1 MSDFSIIGNRTAMID
16 AAAKTTG
23 AGKYTDDLSVPGML
37 VGKILHSPYP
47 HARIRRIDTSRA
59 EKCEGVVAVVVG
71 QDAPNPYGILPVGHD
86 EYALA
91 LDKVRYVGDNVACV
105 VAVSESIAETA
116 LELIDVEYEVLPAYF
131 DPEESMKAVTD
142 LIHDSKPGNLEKDY
156 HHVFGDPDQGFAGAD
171 QIAEAR
177 FIANEVTHAAM
188 EPHST
193 LASFEIDPHTGKP
206 GRLTVW
212 SSTQVPYYLQHKLS
226 LVLEMPMAQ
235 IRVIKPLV
243 GGGFGGKSEV
253 IPLEIIAA
261 IAARKAQAAVK
272 ITYTREEVFW
282 AHRGRPRTIID
293 LKTGVKKDGRITAV
307 KARVVQD
314 GGAYCSYGVVTIL
327 YSGALLGALYDI
339 PNIQYDGYRVLTNK
353 PACGAMRGHGTVNVR
368 FAFESQLDELAL
380 AIGMDPAEIRQR
392 NLLQPPC
399 ITVNGLRVQ
408 SYGLPECIEK
418 TVDRSG
424 WKQRKGKLPRGRGL
438 GIACS
443 HYVSGAANSIIRSD
457 MPHSTV
463 NIKIDRD
470 GGVVVYTGASEIGQG
485 SDTMTAQIAAEVL
498 GCSLPRVRVIAADT
512 DLTPI
517 DIGSYSSRVT
527 FMAGNATLRAASE
540 VKRLIAAAAA
550 KKMGC
555 AAEDLIFRND
565 QVLRKNAAASVGE
578 LADKSVRTTQDEASV
593 SGRVEGQILRG
604 SLQQKRKEE
613 GPKEKM
619 SFEEAVVAAIDF
631 HGGLTGTGSY
641 APPQEAR
648 GGKHK
653 GAGVGPSPAYSYSA
667 QVAEVSVDEETGEVV
682 VHKVWAAH
690 DCGRA
695 LNPVSVEGQ
704 IIGSV
709 WMGMGQALTEEMVWK
724 DGMLMNPGLLEYR
737 SPSSVESPEVEPIIV
752 ESVDPEGPFGAKE
765 CSEGSLAAT
774 IPAIANAIY
783 DAVGVRLRE
792 SPFTPER
799 VLSALRAKRNA
810 RALNLTKVLTR
821 LLRHASAN
829 TADRCASKVRARNA
843 TRSIHRG
850 EKCRPPRAVPIEPY
864 KVQTAPAQ
872 NCRRRNRVSRGTFD
886 ACRAWQLARA
896 GSNSHPNHCRRHRF
910 NSIDAAETIRAGAR
924 SRSAR
929 NRSAARHPAAARRR
943 RRNRGP
949 HHAPRH
955 RALRLSAPALCGP
968 HRSSGDRGIAR
979 TAEHGHHRR

>member
-1 MSDFSIIGNRTAMID
+1 MTTDFSIIGKPTAMVD
-16 AAAKTTG
+16 AAEKTTG
-23 AGKYTDDLSVPGML
+23 SGKYTDDLSVPGML
-37 VGKILHSPYP
+37 VGKILHSPFP
-47 HARIRRIDTSRA
+47 HARIVQIDTSRA
-59 EKCEGVVAVVVG
+59 EKLEGVVAVVVG
-71 QDAPNPYGILPVGHD
+71 KDAPNPYGILPVGHD
-86 EYALA
+86 EHALA

-105 VAVSESIAETA
+105 VATSEVAAEKA
-116 LELIDVEYEVLPAYF
+116 LEFIDIKYDVLPAYF
-131 DPEESMKAVTD
+131 DPEESMKAETD
-142 LIHDSKPGNLEKDY
+142 LIHDNKPNNLEKDY
-156 HHVFGDPDQGFAGAD
+156 HHSFGDPEKGFAEAD
-171 QIAEAR
+171 HVAEAR

-226 LVLEMPMAQ
+226 LVLDMPMSQ

-261 IAARKAQAAVK
+261 VAAREAQAPVK

-282 AHRGRPRTIID
+282 AHRGRPRTIVD
-293 LKTGVKKDGRITAV
+293 LKTGVRNDGRITAV

-314 GGAYCSYGVVTIL
+314 GGGYCSYGVVTIL

-368 FAFESQLDELAL
+368 FAFESQLDELAVK
-380 AIGMDPAEIRQR
+380 IGMDPAEIRRR
-392 NLLQPPC
+392 NLLQTPC
-399 ITVNGLRVQ
+399 VTVNGLRVQ
-408 SYGLPECIEK
+408 SYGLPECIER
-418 TVDRSG
+418 TVERSG
-424 WKQRKGKLPRGRGL
+424 WKQRKGKLSKGRGL

-485 SDTMTAQIAAEVL
+485 SDTMTAQIAAETL

-527 FMAGNATLRAASE
+527 FMAGNATLRAAQE
-540 VKRLIAAAAA
+540 VKKLIAAAAA

-555 AAEDLIFRND
+555 ASDDLIFRED
-565 QVLRKNAAASVGE
+565 QVSKKNGHIRISTGGPEEQGSA
-578 LADKSVRTTQDEASV
+578 ASV
-593 SGRVEGQILRG
+593 SGHVEGQILRG

-613 GPKEKM
+613 GPKDCM

-631 HGGLTGTGSY
+631 HGALTGTGSY
-641 APPQEAR
+641 APPPEAR

-667 QVAEVSVDEETGEVV
+667 QVAEVSVDEETGEVT

-695 LNPVSVEGQ
+695 LNPISVEGQ

-737 SPSSVESPEVEPIIV
+737 SPSSIESPDIDPIIV
-752 ESVDPEGPFGAKE
+752 ESIDPEGPFGAKE

-783 DAVGVRLRE
+783 DAVGVRLHE

-799 VLSALRAKRNA
+799 VLAALRAKNNA
-810 RALNLTKVLTR
+810 KTINLTEGVDPTSPQR
-821 LLRHASAN
+821 FREH
-829 TADRCASKVRARNA
+829 
-843 TRSIHRG
+843 G
-850 EKCRPPRAVPIEPY
+850 
-864 KVQTAPAQ
+864 
-872 NCRRRNRVSRGTFD
+872 
-886 ACRAWQLARA
+886 
-896 GSNSHPNHCRRHRF
+896 GSLCFKGKGP
-910 NSIDAAETIRAGAR
+910 E
-924 SRSAR
+924 
-929 NRSAARHPAAARRR
+929 RHPLDPS
-943 RRNRGP
+943 RNEV
-949 HHAPRH
+949 
-955 RALRLSAPALCGP
+955 SAG
-968 HRSSGDRGIAR
+968 GTD
-979 TAEHGHHRR
+979 

>member
-1 MSDFSIIGNRTAMID
+1 MSDNGNHFSIIGKPTAMVD
-16 AAAKTTG
+16 AAEKTTG
-23 AGKYTDDLSVPGML
+23 AGKYTDDLSMSGML

-47 HARIRRIDTSRA
+47 HARIKKIDTGRA
-59 EKCEGVVAVVVG
+59 VKLEGVVAVVVG
-71 QDAPNPYGILPVGHD
+71 QDAPKTYGILPVGHD
-86 EYALA
+86 EYPLA

-105 VAVSESIAETA
+105 VATSEAIAEKA
-116 LELIDVEYEVLPAYF
+116 LELIDIDYEVLPGYF
-131 DPEESMKAVTD
+131 DPEESMKAQRD
-142 LIHDSKPGNLEKDY
+142 LIHDHKANNIEKDY
-156 HHVFGDPDQGFAGAD
+156 HHAFGDPDKGFAEAD
-171 QIAEAR
+171 EIAESR

-188 EPHST
+188 EPHSS
-193 LASFEIDPHTGKP
+193 LASFEIDPHTGKM
-206 GRLTVW
+206 GRLTIW

-226 LVLEMPMAQ
+226 LVLEMPMQQ

-253 IPLEIIAA
+253 IPIEIIAA
-261 IAARKAQAAVK
+261 VAARKAKAPVK

-293 LKTGVKKDGRITAV
+293 LKTGVKRDGRITAV

-314 GGAYCSYGVVTIL
+314 GGGYCSYGVVTIL

-368 FAFESQLDELAL
+368 FAFESQLDELA
-380 AIGMDPAEIRQR
+380 AKIGLDPAEIRRR

-408 SYGLPECIEK
+408 SYGLPECIDE
-418 TVDRSG
+418 TVKRSG
-424 WKQRKGKLPRGRGL
+424 WAERKGKLPKGRGL

-498 GCSLPRVRVIAADT
+498 GCSLSRVRVIAADT
-512 DLTPI
+512 DVTPI

-527 FMAGNATLRAASE
+527 FMAGNATLRAAEE
-540 VKRLIAAAAA
+540 VKKIIVSAAA
-550 KKMGC
+550 KKMNC
-555 AAEDLIFRND
+555 TPEELIFRD
-565 QVLRKNAAASVGE
+565 DRVQ
-578 LADKSVRTTQDEASV
+578 RTGSHGDGRPFRPAEQSSATSV
-593 SGRVEGQILRG
+593 SGHVEGQILRG
-604 SLQQKRKEE
+604 SLQQKRKDE
-613 GPKEKM
+613 GPKDSM
-619 SFEEAVVAAIDF
+619 TFEEAVVAAIDF
-631 HGGLTGTGSY
+631 HGALTGTGSY
-641 APPQEAR
+641 APPPEAR

-653 GAGVGPSPAYSYSA
+653 GGGVGPSPAYSYSA
-667 QVAEVSVDEETGEVV
+667 QVAEVSVDEDTGEVT

-737 SPSSVESPEVEPIIV
+737 SPSSVESPAIEPIIV
-752 ESVDPEGPFGAKE
+752 ESLDPEGPFGAKE

-783 DAVGVRLRE
+783 DAVGVRLHE

-799 VLSALRAKRNA
+799 VLAALRAKKKA
-810 RALNLTKVLTR
+810 KALNLTEGIDPSSPERFREHGGSLCFKGKGPT
-821 LLRHASAN
+821 RHAH
-829 TADRCASKVRARNA
+829 D
-843 TRSIHRG
+843 
-850 EKCRPPRAVPIEPY
+850 P
-864 KVQTAPAQ
+864 
-872 NCRRRNRVSRGTFD
+872 
-886 ACRAWQLARA
+886 
-896 GSNSHPNHCRRHRF
+896 
-910 NSIDAAETIRAGAR
+910 
-924 SRSAR
+924 
-929 NRSAARHPAAARRR
+929 ARRET
-943 RRNRGP
+943 
-949 HHAPRH
+949 
-955 RALRLSAPALCGP
+955 PAG
-968 HRSSGDRGIAR
+968 GAD
-979 TAEHGHHRR
+979 

>member
-1 MSDFSIIGNRTAMID
+1 MTNDFSIIGKRIAMVD
-16 AAAKTTG
+16 AAGKATG
-23 AGKYTDDLSVPGML
+23 AGKYTDDLSLPGML
-37 VGKILHSPYP
+37 VGKILHSPFP
-47 HARIRRIDTSRA
+47 HARIKRIDTTRA
-59 EKCEGVVAVVVG
+59 EKLDGVIAVPTG
-71 QDAPNPYGILPVGHD
+71 RDAPNTYGILPVGHD
-86 EYALA
+86 EHALA

-105 VAVSESIAETA
+105 AAVDEAAADQA
-116 LELIDVEYEVLPAYF
+116 LELIDVEYEVLPGYF
-131 DPEESMKAVTD
+131 DPEESMKAESD
-142 LIHDSKPGNLEKDY
+142 LIHDHKPQNIEKDY
-156 HHVFGDPDQGFAGAD
+156 HHVFGDPEKGFAEAN

-177 FIANEVTHAAM
+177 FVANEVTHAAM

-193 LASFEIDPHTGKP
+193 LAAFEIDPQTGRP

-226 LVLEMPMAQ
+226 LVLEMPMSQ

-261 IAARKAQAAVK
+261 IAARKARAPVK

-293 LKTGVKKDGRITAV
+293 LKTGVKNDGRITAV

-368 FAFESQLDELAL
+368 FAFESQLDELAATL
-380 AIGMDPAEIRQR
+380 KMDPAEIRRR
-392 NLLQPPC
+392 NLLKPPC
-399 ITVNGLRVQ
+399 LTVNALRVQ
-408 SYGLPECIEK
+408 SYGLPECIDKVVE
-418 TVDRSG
+418 RSE
-424 WKQRKGKLPRGRGL
+424 WKQRKGKLPHGRGL

-485 SDTMTAQIAAEVL
+485 SDTMTAQIAAEAL
-498 GCSLPRVRVIAADT
+498 GCSLSRVKVIAADT

-527 FMAGNATLRAASE
+527 FMAGNATLRAAQE
-540 VKRLIAAAAA
+540 VKKQIACAAAP
-550 KKMGC
+550 KMNC
-555 AAEDLIFRND
+555 APEDL
-565 QVLRKNAAASVGE
+565 VLRDDYVRRREIAGKGAHASKAE
-578 LADKSVRTTQDEASV
+578 LSG

-604 SLQQKRKEE
+604 SLQQKRKED
-613 GPKEKM
+613 GPKESM
-619 SFEEAVVAAIDF
+619 TFEEAVVAAIDF
-631 HGGLTGTGSY
+631 HGALTGTGSY
-641 APPQEAR
+641 APPPEAR

-667 QVAEVSVDEETGEVV
+667 QVAEVNVDEDTGEVT

-724 DGMLMNPGLLEYR
+724 DGLLMNPGLLEYR
-737 SPSSVESPEVEPIIV
+737 SPSAVESPEVEPIIV
-752 ESVDPEGPFGAKE
+752 ESIDPEGPFGAKE

-783 DAVGVRLRE
+783 DAVGVRLHE
-792 SPFTPER
+792 CPFTPER
-799 VLSALRAKRNA
+799 VLAALRAKKNQKK
-810 RALNLTKVLTR
+810 LNLTEGV
-821 LLRHASAN
+821 
-829 TADRCASKVRARNA
+829 D
-843 TRSIHRG
+843 
-850 EKCRPPRAVPIEPY
+850 P
-864 KVQTAPAQ
+864 TAPD
-872 NCRRRNRVSRGTFD
+872 CFREHG
-886 ACRAWQLARA
+886 
-896 GSNSHPNHCRRHRF
+896 GSLWFKGKGPQRHVL
-910 NSIDAAETIRAGAR
+910 D
-924 SRSAR
+924 
-929 NRSAARHPAAARRR
+929 P
-943 RRNRGP
+943 
-949 HHAPRH
+949 
-955 RALRLSAPALCGP
+955 
-968 HRSSGDRGIAR
+968 AR
-979 TAEHGHHRR
+979 TAVSPPGGGDD

>member
-1 MSDFSIIGNRTAMID
+1 MSDFSIIGKPTAMVD
-16 AAAKTTG
+16 AAEKTTG
-23 AGKYTDDLSVPGML
+23 SGKYTDDLRVPGML

-47 HARIRRIDTSRA
+47 HARIKSIDTSRA
-59 EKCEGVVAVVVG
+59 ESFEGVVAVVVG
-71 QDAPNPYGILPVGHD
+71 KDAPNPYGILPVGHD
-86 EYALA
+86 EHALA

-105 VAVSESIAETA
+105 VAVSESVAEKA
-116 LELIDVEYEVLPAYF
+116 LELIDVEYEVLPGYF
-131 DPEESMKAVTD
+131 DPEESMKATSD
-142 LIHDSKPGNLEKDY
+142 FIHDNKPGNLEKDY
-156 HHVFGDPDQGFAGAD
+156 HHVFGDPEKGFAEAD
-171 QIAEAR
+171 HVAEAR

-193 LASFEIDPHTGKP
+193 LASFELDPHTGKM

-226 LVLEMPMAQ
+226 LVLEMPMSQ

-261 IAARKAQAAVK
+261 VAARKAKAPVK

-293 LKTGVKKDGRITAV
+293 LKTGVKSDGHITAV

-339 PNIQYDGYRVLTNK
+339 PHIQYDGYRVLTNK

-368 FAFESQLDELAL
+368 FAFESQLDELA
-380 AIGMDPAEIRQR
+380 AKIGMDPAEIRQR
-392 NLLQPPC
+392 NLLKPPC

-408 SYGLPECIEK
+408 SYGLPECIDK
-418 TVDRSG
+418 TVERSG
-424 WKQRKGKLPRGRGL
+424 WKKRKGKLPKGRGL

-498 GCSLPRVRVIAADT
+498 GCSLGRVRVIAADT

-527 FMAGNATLRAASE
+527 FMAGNATLRAAEE
-540 VKRLIAAAAA
+540 VKKRIAAAAA
-550 KKMGC
+550 KKMNC
-555 AAEDLIFRND
+555 ATEEIVFRDDLVFKKGTATPAVKKDQTGDAE
-565 QVLRKNAAASVGE
+565 V
-578 LADKSVRTTQDEASV
+578 TQAGASV

-604 SLQQKRKEE
+604 SLQQKRKDE
-613 GPKEKM
+613 GPKEWM
-619 SFEEAVVAAIDF
+619 TFEEAVVAAIDF
-631 HGGLTGTGSY
+631 HGALTGTGSY
-641 APPQEAR
+641 APPPEAR

-653 GAGVGPSPAYSYSA
+653 GGGVGPSPAYSYSA
-667 QVAEVSVDEETGEVV
+667 QVAEVSVDEDTGEVA

-724 DGMLMNPGLLEYR
+724 DGMLMNAGMLEYR

-752 ESVDPEGPFGAKE
+752 ESIDPEGPFGAKE

-774 IPAIANAIY
+774 IPAISNAIY
-783 DAVGVRLRE
+783 DAVGVRLHE

-799 VLSALRAKRNA
+799 VLAALRAKKNA
-810 RALNLTKVLTR
+810 KTLNMTEGIDPTSPSSFREHGGSLCFKSKGPQ
-821 LLRHASAN
+821 RHAL
-829 TADRCASKVRARNA
+829 DPAR
-843 TRSIHRG
+843 RES
-850 EKCRPPRAVPIEPY
+850 
-864 KVQTAPAQ
+864 
-872 NCRRRNRVSRGTFD
+872 
-886 ACRAWQLARA
+886 
-896 GSNSHPNHCRRHRF
+896 
-910 NSIDAAETIRAGAR
+910 
-924 SRSAR
+924 
-929 NRSAARHPAAARRR
+929 PAAGGA
-943 RRNRGP
+943 
-949 HHAPRH
+949 
-955 RALRLSAPALCGP
+955 
-968 HRSSGDRGIAR
+968 D
-979 TAEHGHHRR
+979 

>member
-1 MSDFSIIGNRTAMID
+1 MTDFSIIGKPTAMVD
-16 AAAKTTG
+16 AAEKTTG
-23 AGKYTDDLSVPGML
+23 TGKYTDDLRVPGML

-47 HARIRRIDTSRA
+47 HAHIQSIDTKRA
-59 EKCEGVVAVVVG
+59 ESLDGVIAVVIG
-71 QDAPNPYGILPVGHD
+71 KDAPNPYGILPVGHD
-86 EYALA
+86 EHALA

-105 VAVSESIAETA
+105 VATSESIAEKA
-116 LELIDVEYEVLPAYF
+116 IELIDIEYEGLPAYF
-131 DPEESMKAVTD
+131 DPEESMNAKTD
-142 LIHDSKPGNLEKDY
+142 LIHDNKPGNLEKDY
-156 HHVFGDPDQGFAGAD
+156 HHAFGDPDKGFAEAD
-171 QIAEAR
+171 HIAEAR

-193 LASFEIDPHTGKP
+193 LASFELDPHTGRM

-226 LVLEMPMAQ
+226 LVLEMPMSQ

-261 IAARKAQAAVK
+261 VAARKAQAPVK

-293 LKTGVKKDGRITAV
+293 LKTGIKNDGSITAV

-339 PNIQYDGYRVLTNK
+339 PHIQYDGYRVLTNK

-368 FAFESQLDELAL
+368 FAFETQLDELATR
-380 AIGMDPAEIRQR
+380 IGMDPAEIRQR
-392 NLLQPPC
+392 NLLKPPC

-418 TVDRSG
+418 TVERSG
-424 WKQRKGKLPRGRGL
+424 WRNRKGKLPKGRGL

-485 SDTMTAQIAAEVL
+485 SDTMTAQVAAEVL
-498 GCSLPRVRVIAADT
+498 GCSLARVRVIAADT

-527 FMAGNATLRAASE
+527 FMAGNATLRAAE
-540 VKRLIAAAAA
+540 DVKKRIAAAAGKKMNCAPEDIVFRDDLLLKKGSAAPAA
-550 KKMGC
+550 KKDQ
-555 AAEDLIFRND
+555 AEE
-565 QVLRKNAAASVGE
+565 VE
-578 LADKSVRTTQDEASV
+578 TTQAGASV

-613 GPKEKM
+613 GPKEWM
-619 SFEEAVVAAIDF
+619 TFEEAVVAAIDF
-631 HGGLTGTGSY
+631 HGALTGTGSY

-653 GAGVGPSPAYSYSA
+653 GGGVGPSPAYSYSA
-667 QVAEVSVDEETGEVV
+667 QVAEVSVDEDTGEVT

-695 LNPVSVEGQ
+695 LNPVAVEGQ

-709 WMGMGQALTEEMVWK
+709 WMGMGQALTEEMIWK
-724 DGMLMNPGLLEYR
+724 DGMLMNAGMLEYR

-752 ESVDPEGPFGAKE
+752 ESIDPEGPFGAKE

-774 IPAIANAIY
+774 IPAIGNAIY
-783 DAVGVRLRE
+783 DAVGVRLHE

-799 VLSALRAKRNA
+799 VLAALRAKRNA
-810 RALNLTKVLTR
+810 KSLNMTGGI
-821 LLRHASAN
+821 
-829 TADRCASKVRARNA
+829 D
-843 TRSIHRG
+843 
-850 EKCRPPRAVPIEPY
+850 P
-864 KVQTAPAQ
+864 TAPARLREHGGSL
-872 NCRRRNRVSRGTFD
+872 CFRNKG
-886 ACRAWQLARA
+886 
-896 GSNSHPNHCRRHRF
+896 PERHKL
-910 NSIDAAETIRAGAR
+910 DPAR
-924 SRSAR
+924 SQNPGSAGG
-929 NRSAARHPAAARRR
+929 A
-943 RRNRGP
+943 
-949 HHAPRH
+949 
-955 RALRLSAPALCGP
+955 
-968 HRSSGDRGIAR
+968 D
-979 TAEHGHHRR
+979 

>member
-1 MSDFSIIGNRTAMID
+1 MNGNFSIIGKPTAMID
-16 AAAKTTG
+16 AAEKTTG
-23 AGKYTDDLSVPGML
+23 SGKYTDDLSLPGML
-37 VGKILHSPYP
+37 IGKILHSPYP
-47 HARIRRIDTSRA
+47 HARIKRIDTSRA
-59 EKCEGVVAVVVG
+59 ETFEGVLAVVVG
-71 QDAPNPYGILPVGHD
+71 KDAPNPYGILPVGHD

-91 LDKVRYVGDNVACV
+91 LEKVRYVGDNVACV
-105 VAVSESIAETA
+105 VAVSEAIAEKA

-131 DPEESMKAVTD
+131 DPEESMKAQRD
-142 LIHDSKPGNLEKDY
+142 LIHDNKPGNLEKDY
-156 HHVFGDPDQGFAGAD
+156 HHVFGDPDKGFREAD
-171 QIAEAR
+171 QVAEAR
-177 FIANEVTHAAM
+177 FVANEVTHAAM

-226 LVLEMPMAQ
+226 LVLEIPMQQ

-261 IAARKAQAAVK
+261 IAARKAQAPVK

-293 LKTGVKKDGRITAV
+293 LKTGVKNDGRITAV

-368 FAFESQLDELAL
+368 FAFESQLDELASKL
-380 AIGMDPAEIRQR
+380 GIDPAEIRQR

-418 TVDRSG
+418 TVERSG
-424 WKQRKGKLPRGRGL
+424 WKQRKGKLPKGRGL

-527 FMAGNATLRAASE
+527 FMAGNATLRAATE
-540 VKRLIAAAAA
+540 VKKLIAAAAA
-550 KKMGC
+550 KKMNC
-555 AAEDLIFRND
+555 APHELIFREDSVTKTNSHAGT
-565 QVLRKNAAASVGE
+565 AALGSLPGAESRSSAGQGS
-578 LADKSVRTTQDEASV
+578 APSV
-593 SGRVEGQILRG
+593 SGHVEGQILRG

-613 GPKEKM
+613 GPRDRM
-619 SFEEAVVAAIDF
+619 TFEEAVVAAIDF
-631 HGGLTGTGSY
+631 HGALTGTGSY
-641 APPQEAR
+641 APPPEAR

-667 QVAEVSVDEETGEVV
+667 QVAEVSVDEDTGEVT

-695 LNPVSVEGQ
+695 LNPVSVQGQ

-724 DGMLMNPGLLEYR
+724 DGMLMNAGLLEYR
-737 SPSSVESPEVEPIIV
+737 SPSSIESPEVEPIIV
-752 ESVDPEGPFGAKE
+752 ESIDPEGPFGAKE

-783 DAVGVRLRE
+783 DAVGVRLHE

-799 VLSALRAKRNA
+799 VLAALRVKKNAK
-810 RALNLTKVLTR
+810 ALNLTEGVDPTSPTR
-821 LLRHASAN
+821 FREHGGALCFHGKGPERHALDPSRRQEPVGG
-829 TADRCASKVRARNA
+829 AD
-843 TRSIHRG
+843 
-850 EKCRPPRAVPIEPY
+850 
-864 KVQTAPAQ
+864 
-872 NCRRRNRVSRGTFD
+872 
-886 ACRAWQLARA
+886 
-896 GSNSHPNHCRRHRF
+896 
-910 NSIDAAETIRAGAR
+910 
-924 SRSAR
+924 
-929 NRSAARHPAAARRR
+929 
-943 RRNRGP
+943 
-949 HHAPRH
+949 
-955 RALRLSAPALCGP
+955 
-968 HRSSGDRGIAR
+968 
-979 TAEHGHHRR
+979 

>member
-1 MSDFSIIGNRTAMID
+1 MPTTNDRRPRTDFSIIGKPTAMVD
-16 AAAKTTG
+16 AAEKTTG

-47 HARIRRIDTSRA
+47 HARIKKIDTTRA
-59 EKCEGVVAVVVG
+59 EQLEGVVAVAVG
-71 QDAPNPYGILPVGHD
+71 KDAPKTYGILPVGHD
-86 EYALA
+86 EYPLA

-105 VAVSESIAETA
+105 VATTEAIAEKA
-116 LELIDVEYEVLPAYF
+116 LELIDVDYEVLPAYF
-131 DPEESMKAVTD
+131 DPEESMKAQTD
-142 LIHDSKPGNLEKDY
+142 LIHDHKPNNLEKDY
-156 HHVFGDPDQGFAGAD
+156 HHVFGDPEKGFAEAD
-171 QIAEAR
+171 QVAEAR

-226 LVLEMPMAQ
+226 LVLEMPMQQ

-261 IAARKAQAAVK
+261 IAGRKAQAPVK

-282 AHRGRPRTIID
+282 AHRGRPRTIVD
-293 LKTGVKKDGRITAV
+293 LKTGVKSDGRITAV
-307 KARVVQD
+307 RARVIQD

-368 FAFESQLDELAL
+368 FAFESQLDELA
-380 AIGMDPAEIRQR
+380 ARIGMDPAEIRQR
-392 NLLQPPC
+392 NLLHSPC

-424 WKQRKGKLPRGRGL
+424 WKARKGKLPKGRGL

-485 SDTMTAQIAAEVL
+485 SDTMTAQVAAETL
-498 GCSLPRVRVIAADT
+498 GCSLARVRVIAADT

-527 FMAGNATLRAASE
+527 FMAGNATLRAAQE
-540 VKRLIAAAAA
+540 VKKLIAAAAA
-550 KKMGC
+550 KKMNC
-555 AAEDLIFRND
+555 APEELLFRDDVVRRHNGHAGTGHVGTAAPGRPAE
-565 QVLRKNAAASVGE
+565 QSSAA
-578 LADKSVRTTQDEASV
+578 TV

-604 SLQQKRKEE
+604 SLQQKRKDE
-613 GPKEKM
+613 GPKDQM
-619 SFEEAVVAAIDF
+619 TFEEAVVAAIDF
-631 HGGLTGTGSY
+631 HGALTGTGSY
-641 APPQEAR
+641 APPPDAR

-653 GAGVGPSPAYSYSA
+653 GAGVGPSPAYSYSS
-667 QVAEVSVDEETGEVV
+667 QIAEVSVDEETGEVT

-737 SPSSVESPEVEPIIV
+737 SPSSIESPDVEPIIV

-783 DAVGVRLRE
+783 DAVGVRLHE

-799 VLSALRAKRNA
+799 VLAALRAKKHA
-810 RALNLTKVLTR
+810 KALNLTEGI
-821 LLRHASAN
+821 
-829 TADRCASKVRARNA
+829 D
-843 TRSIHRG
+843 
-850 EKCRPPRAVPIEPY
+850 P
-864 KVQTAPAQ
+864 TAPAR
-872 NCRRRNRVSRGTFD
+872 CR
-886 ACRAWQLARA
+886 
-896 GSNSHPNHCRRHRF
+896 
-910 NSIDAAETIRAGAR
+910 
-924 SRSAR
+924 
-929 NRSAARHPAAARRR
+929 
-943 RRNRGP
+943 
-949 HHAPRH
+949 
-955 RALRLSAPALCGP
+955 
-968 HRSSGDRGIAR
+968 
-979 TAEHGHHRR
+979 EHGGSL

>member
-1 MSDFSIIGNRTAMID
+1 MNTFSIIGKPTAMVD
-16 AAAKTTG
+16 AAEKTTG
-23 AGKYTDDLSVPGML
+23 SGKYTDDLSVPGML
-37 VGKILHSPYP
+37 IGKILHSQYP
-47 HARIRRIDTSRA
+47 HARIKRIDTRRA
-59 EKCEGVVAVVVG
+59 EALDGVVAVVIG
-71 QDAPNPYGILPVGHD
+71 KDAPNPYGILPVGHD
-86 EYALA
+86 EHALA
-91 LDKVRYVGDNVACV
+91 LDKVRYVGDNVACA
-105 VAVSESIAETA
+105 VAVSEAIAEKA
-116 LELIDVEYEVLPAYF
+116 LELIDVDYEVLPAYF
-131 DPEESMKAVTD
+131 DPEESMKAETD
-142 LIHDSKPGNLEKDY
+142 LIHDNKPGNLEKDY
-156 HHVFGDPDQGFAGAD
+156 HHAFGDPDKGFAEAD
-171 QIAEAR
+171 QVLEAR

-193 LASFEIDPHTGKP
+193 LASFELDPHTGKL

-226 LVLEMPMAQ
+226 LVLEMPMSQ

-261 IAARKAQAAVK
+261 VAARKAQAPVK

-293 LKTGVKKDGRITAV
+293 LKTGIKNDGRITSV

-368 FAFESQLDELAL
+368 FAFESQLDELA
-380 AIGMDPAEIRQR
+380 AKIGMDPAEIRQR
-392 NLLQPPC
+392 NLLKAPC

-418 TVDRSG
+418 TVERSG
-424 WKQRKGKLPRGRGL
+424 WKQRRGKLPKGRGL

-485 SDTMTAQIAAEVL
+485 SDTMTAQVAAEVM
-498 GCSLPRVRVIAADT
+498 GCSLARVRVIAADT

-527 FMAGNATLRAASE
+527 FMAGNATLRAAE
-540 VKRLIAAAAA
+540 DVKKRIAAAAA
-550 KKMGC
+550 KKMNC
-555 AAEDLIFRND
+555 AAEDLIFRDDIVYKKGSTPPVVKD
-565 QVLRKNAAASVGE
+565 QAEEVEV
-578 LADKSVRTTQDEASV
+578 TQAGASV

-604 SLQQKRKEE
+604 SLQQKRKED
-613 GPKEKM
+613 GPKEWM
-619 SFEEAVVAAIDF
+619 TFEEAVVAAIDF
-631 HGGLTGTGSY
+631 HGALTGTGSY
-641 APPQEAR
+641 APPPEAR

-653 GAGVGPSPAYSYSA
+653 GGGVGPSPAYSYSA
-667 QVAEVSVDEETGEVV
+667 QVAEVSVDEDTGEVT

-724 DGMLMNPGLLEYR
+724 DGMLMNGGMLEYR

-752 ESVDPEGPFGAKE
+752 ESIDPEGPFGAKE

-774 IPAIANAIY
+774 IPAISNAIY
-783 DAVGVRLRE
+783 DAVGVRLHE

-799 VLSALRAKRNA
+799 VLAALRAKRHDK
-810 RALNLTKVLTR
+810 ALNLTEGVDPTAPERFREHGGSLCFKGKGPE
-821 LLRHASAN
+821 RHAL
-829 TADRCASKVRARNA
+829 DPARRE
-843 TRSIHRG
+843 T
-850 EKCRPPRAVPIEPY
+850 P
-864 KVQTAPAQ
+864 APA
-872 NCRRRNRVSRGTFD
+872 SG
-886 ACRAWQLARA
+886 
-896 GSNSHPNHCRRHRF
+896 
-910 NSIDAAETIRAGAR
+910 GA
-924 SRSAR
+924 
-929 NRSAARHPAAARRR
+929 
-943 RRNRGP
+943 
-949 HHAPRH
+949 
-955 RALRLSAPALCGP
+955 
-968 HRSSGDRGIAR
+968 D
-979 TAEHGHHRR
+979 

>member
-1 MSDFSIIGNRTAMID
+1 MID
-16 AAAKTTG
+16 AAEKTTG

-47 HARIRRIDTSRA
+47 HARIKNIDTGRA
-59 EKCEGVVAVVVG
+59 EKCEGVVAVAVG
-71 QDAPNPYGILPVGHD
+71 KDAPNPYGILPVGHD
-86 EYALA
+86 EYPLA

-105 VAVSESIAETA
+105 VAVSEAIAEKA

-131 DPEESMKAVTD
+131 DPEESMKAHTD
-142 LIHDSKPGNLEKDY
+142 LIHDSKPGNVEKDY
-156 HHVFGDPDQGFAGAD
+156 HHVFGDPDEGFSQAD

-193 LASFEIDPHTGKP
+193 LASFEIDPYTGKR

-226 LVLEMPMAQ
+226 LVLEMPMQQ

-261 IAARKAQAAVK
+261 VAARKAQAPVK

-293 LKTGVKKDGRITAV
+293 LKTGVKNDGRITAV
-307 KARVVQD
+307 RARVVQD

-380 AIGMDPAEIRQR
+380 KIGIDPAEIRQR

-399 ITVNGLRVQ
+399 VTVNGLRVQ

-424 WKQRKGKLPRGRGL
+424 WKLRKGKLPRGRGL

-498 GCSLPRVRVIAADT
+498 GCSLSRVRVIAADT

-527 FMAGNATLRAASE
+527 FMAGNATLRAATE
-540 VKRLIAAAAA
+540 VKKLIAAAAA
-550 KKMGC
+550 RRMGC
-555 AAEDLIFRND
+555 IVEELIFRED
-565 QVLRKNAAASVGE
+565 TISKE
-578 LADKSVRTTQDEASV
+578 LQKSESESAQTSRGPDGRGRPSPHGSSPLQHIEATTV

-613 GPKEKM
+613 GPKDWM
-619 SFEEAVVAAIDF
+619 TFEQAVVAAIDF
-631 HGGLTGTGSY
+631 HGALTGTGSY
-641 APPQEAR
+641 APPPEAR
-648 GGKHK
+648 GGRHK
-653 GAGVGPSPAYSYSA
+653 GGGVGPSPAYSYSA
-667 QVAEVSVDEETGEVV
+667 QVAEVSVDEETGEVT

-695 LNPVSVEGQ
+695 LNPVSVAGQ

-752 ESVDPEGPFGAKE
+752 ESIDPEGPFGAKE

-783 DAVGVRLRE
+783 DAVGVRLHE

-799 VLSALRAKRNA
+799 VLAALRAKKDA
-810 RALNLTKVLTR
+810 KALNLTEGVDPASPTHFREHGGSLCFKGKGPE
-821 LLRHASAN
+821 RHALDPS
-829 TADRCASKVRARNA
+829 
-843 TRSIHRG
+843 
-850 EKCRPPRAVPIEPY
+850 
-864 KVQTAPAQ
+864 
-872 NCRRRNRVSRGTFD
+872 RRE
-886 ACRAWQLARA
+886 A
-896 GSNSHPNHCRRHRF
+896 
-910 NSIDAAETIRAGAR
+910 
-924 SRSAR
+924 
-929 NRSAARHPAAARRR
+929 RSAA
-943 RRNRGP
+943 G
-949 HHAPRH
+949 
-955 RALRLSAPALCGP
+955 GV
-968 HRSSGDRGIAR
+968 D
-979 TAEHGHHRR
+979 

>member
-1 MSDFSIIGNRTAMID
+1 MSSEFAVIGKPTAMVD
-16 AAAKTTG
+16 AAEKTTG
-23 AGKYTDDLSVPGML
+23 SGKYTDDLSVPGML

-47 HARIRRIDTSRA
+47 HARIKAIDTSKA
-59 EKCEGVVAVVVG
+59 QKLDGVVAVAVG
-71 QDAPNPYGILPVGHD
+71 KDAPKTYGILPVGHD
-86 EYALA
+86 EYPLA

-105 VAVSESIAETA
+105 VATSEAIAERA
-116 LELIDVEYEVLPAYF
+116 LELIDVDYEVLPGYF
-131 DPEESMKAVTD
+131 DPEESMKAESD
-142 LIHDSKPGNLEKDY
+142 LIHDHKPNNIEKDY
-156 HHVFGDPDQGFAGAD
+156 HHVFGDPEKGFAEAD

-177 FIANEVTHAAM
+177 FISNEVTHAAM

-261 IAARKAQAAVK
+261 IAARKAQAPVK

-339 PNIQYDGYRVLTNK
+339 PNIQFDGYRVLTNK

-368 FAFESQLDELAL
+368 FAFESQLDELAS
-380 AIGMDPAEIRQR
+380 AIGMDAAEIRRR
-392 NLLQPPC
+392 NLLQSPC

-418 TVDRSG
+418 TVERSG
-424 WKQRKGKLPRGRGL
+424 WKERKGKLAKGRGL

-485 SDTMTAQIAAEVL
+485 SDTMTAQVAAETL
-498 GCSLPRVRVIAADT
+498 GCSLSRVRVVAADT

-527 FMAGNATLRAASE
+527 FMAGNATLRAAAE
-540 VKRLIAAAAA
+540 VKKLIAAAAA
-550 KKMGC
+550 KKMSCDPGDVVIRDDRVSRE
-555 AAEDLIFRND
+555 ARVDTD
-565 QVLRKNAAASVGE
+565 TV
-578 LADKSVRTTQDEASV
+578 VRPAQEGSATSV

-613 GPKEKM
+613 GPKDSM
-619 SFEEAVVAAIDF
+619 TFEEAVVAAIDF
-631 HGGLTGTGSY
+631 HGALTGTGSY
-641 APPQEAR
+641 APPAEAR

-667 QVAEVSVDEETGEVV
+667 QVAEVSVDEETGEVT

-783 DAVGVRLRE
+783 DAVGVRLHE

-799 VLSALRAKRNA
+799 VLAALRAKQKA
-810 RALNLTKVLTR
+810 KTLNLTEGI
-821 LLRHASAN
+821 
-829 TADRCASKVRARNA
+829 D
-843 TRSIHRG
+843 
-850 EKCRPPRAVPIEPY
+850 P
-864 KVQTAPAQ
+864 TAPT
-872 NCRRRNRVSRGTFD
+872 RFREHG
-886 ACRAWQLARA
+886 
-896 GSNSHPNHCRRHRF
+896 GSLWFKGKGP
-910 NSIDAAETIRAGAR
+910 E
-924 SRSAR
+924 
-929 NRSAARHPAAARRR
+929 RHPLDPSRQAE
-943 RRNRGP
+943 
-949 HHAPRH
+949 APVGG
-955 RALRLSAPALCGP
+955 A
-968 HRSSGDRGIAR
+968 D
-979 TAEHGHHRR
+979 